1 MNYTFNIRTVV
12 IAVLFIT
19 VIIINF
25 DSINYYK
32 SKINKISRRINEGKI
47 LMLKKKDIKND
58 VVLSNNRDYKMRA
71 TAINIIG
78 QDRYTNVINFL
89 NMYRDMGNLTNTIML
104 GDIINEF
111 MIDYVDSLYLPF
123 DGNRYCYELNTSSWC
138 HIQFLDLFVYPTI
151 VKYEKYQAE
160 LDYEK
165 YNYIKKEVTVSF
177 EGSSGTIFNLLLPNN
192 QIGNKTFYLYS
203 YNNEVFVHNNFKN

>member
-58 VVLSNNRDYKMRA
+58 VVRINNRDYKMRA
-71 TAINIIG
+71 NAINIIG
-78 QDRYTNVINFL
+78 EHRYSNVINFL

-111 MIDYVDSLYLPF
+111 MIDYVDSLYLRF
-123 DGNRYCYELNTSSWC
+123 DGNSYCYELNTSSWC

-165 YNYIKKEVTVSF
+165 YNYLKKEVTVSF